1 MTTASWEVDMD
12 YIIYTG
18 DSPAHDVWL
27 QSKDKNLENERT
39 VLDLL
44 ASSFPGVPVYLGK
57 D

>member
-1 MTTASWEVDMD
+1 MD

-57 D
+57 DK